1 MTEPMI
7 IDGRYRVLA
16 RIGSGGMA
24 DVFCAEDLQLGRRVA
39 VKVLHRRFAEDESF
53 VERFRLEASS
63 AAGLSHPNVVAIYDR
78 GTWDDT
84 FYIVMEYL
92 EGRSLKEVVA
102 QDGPLP
108 PARAVALVEQV
119 LKAARFAHSRSIV
132 HRDLKPH
139 NVIVDA
145 EDRAKVT
152 DFGIAKA
159 GASDLTET
167 GSIMGTAQYLS
178 PEQAEGRVV
187 GPPSDLYSIGII
199 LYELL
204 TGRVPF
210 DADSPVA
217 IALKHMQE
225 PPVPPRQLSGDISPA
240 LEAVVLRSL
249 AKDVDQRYQNADEFL
264 AALNAAEHAPATV
277 VAPPVVQ
284 APPPARE
291 FVAAP
296 AATEPERRRWWPV
309 VVAALLAV
317 IAVGAFLL
325 LRAEQK
331 VQVPQVV
338 GAPQAEAQIT
348 LSRAGFSTDVT
359 TRTSATVAEGTV
371 MATNPAGGERAKKGS
386 TVTMT
391 ISSGPGTVQIPDLT
405 GRSRSEAR
413 SALTELGLKIGEET
427 QPSDSTGENRVI
439 ETRPEAGQTVDR
451 GFRVT
456 LVIST
461 GRARVDVPDV
471 VSQKLEDARVTLE
484 SHGFTVA
491 VERKEDAQAAPGTVL
506 AQSPS
511 GRARSGATVT
521 LTVARA
527 PAPVQ
532 VPDVTGMTQAAAKQ
546 TLAKAGFKQVTVT
559 EQEVSDEAEAGIV
572 LSQNPTGKAQVK
584 NTVTI
589 TVGKLVPATTTDT
602 TATPEA

>member
-1 MTEPMI
+1 MSEPMI
-7 IDGRYRVLA
+7 IDGRYRVLG
-16 RIGSGGMA
+16 RVGSGGMA
-24 DVFCAEDLQLGRRVA
+24 DVYCAEDLQLGRRVA
-39 VKVLHRRFAEDESF
+39 VKVLHRRFAEDDSF

-92 EGRSLKEVVA
+92 EGRTLKEVVA

-108 PARAVALVEQV
+108 PARAVALIEQV

-178 PEQAEGRVV
+178 PEQAEGRTV
-187 GPPSDLYSIGII
+187 GPPSDLYSIGIM

-225 PPVPPRQLSGDISPA
+225 PPVPPRQLRGDISPA

-249 AKDVDQRYQNADEFL
+249 AKDPDRRYQNADEFL
-264 AALNAAEHAPATV
+264 AALEAAEHSPATV
-277 VAPPVVQ
+277 VAPPV
-284 APPPARE
+284 PI
-291 FVAAP
+291 AAP
-296 AATEPERRRWWPV
+296 APHERAVPAPDSEGDKRRWWPAALAGLLL
-309 VVAALLAV
+309 VVA
-317 IAVGAFLL
+317 VGVFLL

-331 VQVPQVV
+331 VPVPQVV
-338 GAPQAEAQIT
+338 GAPQAEAQVT

-359 TRTSATVAEGTV
+359 TKTSATVAEGTV
-371 MATNPAGGERAKKGS
+371 MATNPAGGEKAKKGS

-391 ISSGPGTVQIPDLT
+391 VSSGPGTVQIPDLT
-405 GRSRSEAR
+405 RKSRNEA
-413 SALTELGLKIGEET
+413 SAALAELGLKIAEET
-427 QPSDSTGENRVI
+427 QPSDSVGENRVI
-439 ETRPEAGQTVDR
+439 ETRPAAGQTVDR

-471 VSQKLEDARVTLE
+471 VGQKLEDARVTLE
-484 SHGFTVA
+484 SHNFTVA
-491 VERKEDAQAAPGTVL
+491 VERKEDAQADPGTVL

-511 GRARSGATVT
+511 GRTRAGATVT

-532 VPDVTGMTQAAAKQ
+532 VPDVTGMTPAAAKQ
-546 TLAKAGFKQVTVT
+546 TLAKAGFKQVAVT
-559 EQEVSDEAEAGIV
+559 EQEVTDQTEAGIV
-572 LSQNPTGKAQVK
+572 LSQDPTGKAQK
-584 NTVTI
+584 KDTVTI
-589 TVGKLVPATTTDT
+589 VVGKLAPVTTTGT
-602 TATPEA
+602 TPAPGA

>member
-7 IDGRYRVLA
+7 IDGRYRVLG
-16 RIGSGGMA
+16 RVGSGGMA
-24 DVFCAEDLQLGRRVA
+24 DVYCAEDLQLGRRVA
-39 VKVLHRRFAEDESF
+39 VKVLHRRFAEDASF

-92 EGRSLKEVVA
+92 EGRTLKEVVA

-108 PARAVALVEQV
+108 PARAVALIEQV

-187 GPPSDLYSIGII
+187 GPPSDLYSIGIM

-225 PPVPPRQLSGDISPA
+225 PPVPPRQLRGDVSPA

-249 AKDVDQRYQNADEFL
+249 AKDPDQRYQNADEFL
-264 AALNAAEHAPATV
+264 AALEAAEQAPATV
-277 VAPPVVQ
+277 VA
-284 APPPARE
+284 APAA
-291 FVAAP
+291 AAP
-296 AATEPERRRWWPV
+296 APVAPAVQPEPERRRWWPV
-309 VVAALLAV
+309 ALAGLLAV

-331 VQVPQVV
+331 VPVPQVV
-338 GAPQAEAQIT
+338 GAPQAEAQVT

-359 TRTSATVAEGTV
+359 TKTSATVAAGTV
-371 MATNPAGGERAKKGS
+371 MATNPAGGEKAKKGS

-391 ISSGPGTVQIPDLT
+391 VSSGPGTVQVPDLT
-405 GRSRSEAR
+405 GRSRNEA
-413 SALTELGLKIGEET
+413 SAALAELGLKISEQTEA
-427 QPSDSTGENRVI
+427 SDTVGENRVI
-439 ETRPEAGQTVDR
+439 ETRPAAGQTVDR

-471 VSQKLEDARVTLE
+471 VGQKLEDARVTLE

-491 VERKEDAQAAPGTVL
+491 VERKEDAQADPGTVL

-511 GRARSGATVT
+511 GRTRTGATVT

-532 VPDVTGMTQAAAKQ
+532 VPDVTGMTPAAAKQ
-546 TLAKAGFKQVTVT
+546 TLAKAGFKQVTQT
-559 EQEVSDEAEAGIV
+559 EQEVADQAEAGIV
-572 LSQNPTGKAQVK
+572 LSQDPTGRAQK
-584 NTVTI
+584 KDTITI
-589 TVGKLVPATTTDT
+589 TVGKLAPVTTTDT
-602 TATPEA
+602 TATPGA

>member
-7 IDGRYRVLA
+7 IDGRYRVLG
-16 RIGSGGMA
+16 RVGSGGMA
-24 DVFCAEDLQLGRRVA
+24 DVYCAEDLQLGRRVA
-39 VKVLHRRFAEDESF
+39 VKVLHRRFAEDASF

-92 EGRSLKEVVA
+92 EGRTLKEVVA

-108 PARAVALVEQV
+108 PARAVALIEQV

-187 GPPSDLYSIGII
+187 GPPSDLYSIGIM

-225 PPVPPRQLSGDISPA
+225 PPVPPRQLRGDVSPA

-249 AKDVDQRYQNADEFL
+249 AKDPDQRYQNADEFL
-264 AALNAAEHAPATV
+264 AALEAAEQAPATV
-277 VAPPVVQ
+277 VA
-284 APPPARE
+284 APAA
-291 FVAAP
+291 AAP
-296 AATEPERRRWWPV
+296 APVAPAVQPEPERRRWWPV
-309 VVAALLAV
+309 ALAGLLAV

-331 VQVPQVV
+331 LPVPQVV
-338 GAPQAEAQIT
+338 GAPQAEAQVT

-359 TRTSATVAEGTV
+359 TKTSATVAAGTV
-371 MATNPAGGERAKKGS
+371 MATNPAGGEKAKKGS

-391 ISSGPGTVQIPDLT
+391 VSSGPGTVQVPDLT
-405 GRSRSEAR
+405 GRSRNEA
-413 SALTELGLKIGEET
+413 SAALAELGLKISEQTEA
-427 QPSDSTGENRVI
+427 SDTVGENRVI
-439 ETRPEAGQTVDR
+439 ETRPAAGQTVDR

-471 VSQKLEDARVTLE
+471 VGQKLEDARVTLE

-491 VERKEDAQAAPGTVL
+491 VERKEDAQADPGTVL

-511 GRARSGATVT
+511 GRTRTGATVT

-532 VPDVTGMTQAAAKQ
+532 VPDVTGMTPAAAKQ
-546 TLAKAGFKQVTVT
+546 TLAKAGFKQVTQT
-559 EQEVSDEAEAGIV
+559 EQEVADQAEAGIV
-572 LSQNPTGKAQVK
+572 LSQDPTGRAQK
-584 NTVTI
+584 KDTITI
-589 TVGKLVPATTTDT
+589 TVGKLAPVTTTDT
-602 TATPEA
+602 TATPGA